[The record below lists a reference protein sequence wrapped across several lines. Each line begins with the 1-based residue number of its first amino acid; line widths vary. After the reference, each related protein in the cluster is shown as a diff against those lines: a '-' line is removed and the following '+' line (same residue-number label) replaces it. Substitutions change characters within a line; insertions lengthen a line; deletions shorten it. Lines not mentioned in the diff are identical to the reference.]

1 MPFEKANRAALGRR
15 DSWRDRLAR
24 KIEER
29 LHEEGGDKLPLDQ
42 FIVLVDKWIKSN
54 SQKEKTVPRGQN
66 ATFRKPEL

>member
-1 MPFEKANRAALGRR
+1 MLGIAKRAIKKGNRAALGRR

-42 FIVLVDKWIKSN
+42 FIVLVDKWIKI
-54 SQKEKTVPRGQN
+54 KLPE
-66 ATFRKPEL
+66 RKNRA